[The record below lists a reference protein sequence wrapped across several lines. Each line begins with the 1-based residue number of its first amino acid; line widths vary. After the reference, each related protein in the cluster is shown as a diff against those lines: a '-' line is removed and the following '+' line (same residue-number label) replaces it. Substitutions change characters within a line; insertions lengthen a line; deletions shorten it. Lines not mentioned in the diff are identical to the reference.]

1 MRKGS
6 GNCVFSEPLYD
17 AHAVFP
23 VPNETFKTEL
33 TELGELG
40 ARRRGFFIPSLY
52 ALGMCVL
59 SNMASTHYRHI
70 GRFLNRLRLCRG
82 YNTNVAV
89 SMILNFPGKV
99 KLIF

>member
-1 MRKGS
+1 MIGPPSWKGL
-6 GNCVFSEPLYD
+6 GYCVSSD
-17 AHAVFP
+17 P
-23 VPNETFKTEL
+23 VDVTGTNGT
-33 TELGELG
+33 GELE

>member
-1 MRKGS
+1 MRLLGA
-6 GNCVFSEPLYD
+6 EPVCD

-23 VPNETFKTEL
+23 VPNGTGGTRCTETRLLHTQ
-33 TELGELG
+33 
-40 ARRRGFFIPSLY
+40 SLY
-52 ALGMCVL
+52 PLEICVL

-82 YNTNVAV
+82 YNTNLAV
-89 SMILNFPGKV
+89 SMVLNFPGKV

>member
-40 ARRRGFFIPSLY
+40 GTETRLLHTQSLRIRNVCPIQYGFHTLPP
-52 ALGMCVL
+52 
-59 SNMASTHYRHI
+59 YR
-70 GRFLNRLRLCRG
+70 
-82 YNTNVAV
+82 AV
-89 SMILNFPGKV
+89 S
-99 KLIF
+99 

>member
-1 MRKGS
+1 MMPMLCFR
-6 GNCVFSEPLYD
+6 C
-17 AHAVFP
+17 
-23 VPNETFKTEL
+23 L

-52 ALGMCVL
+52 ALEMCVL

-82 YNTNVAV
+82 YNTNLAV
-89 SMILNFPGKV
+89 SMVLNFPGKV

>member
-23 VPNETFKTEL
+23 VPNGTNAL

>member
-1 MRKGS
+1 MLPRD
-6 GNCVFSEPLYD
+6 V
-17 AHAVFP
+17 AHPVFP
-23 VPNETFKTEL
+23 PPNGTNGT
-33 TELGELG
+33 GELE
-40 ARRRGFFIPSLY
+40 AWRRGFFIPSLY
-52 ALGMCVL
+52 ALAMCVL

>member
-1 MRKGS
+1 MY
-6 GNCVFSEPLYD
+6 V
-17 AHAVFP
+17 AHPVFP
-23 VPNETFKTEL
+23 LPKGTNGT
-33 TELGELG
+33 GELG

-82 YNTNVAV
+82 YNTNVTV

>member
-6 GNCVFSEPLYD
+6 GNCVFSEPLHD

>member
-1 MRKGS
+1 MMPMR
-6 GNCVFSEPLYD
+6 CFRYLTE
-17 AHAVFP
+17 
-23 VPNETFKTEL
+23 TEL
-33 TELGELG
+33 TELRELG

-82 YNTNVAV
+82 YKTSVAV